1 MEYDCRIFLQC
12 FEIYWIRIFVKLLWN
27 NLVVERTSLQID
39 FSLHY
44 RQENFSFYDLLI
56 KFSSSMLKYIDG
68 NSKNRP
74 NLEVDMLIKATI
86 ALIKF
91 TNLIFCHQKAFLIAY
106 LLPGSNRINENDFFQ
121 LPCFVLLKV
130 YFETVLKVFQELQ
143 LVTLK
148 IFPN

>member
-1 MEYDCRIFLQC
+1 
-12 FEIYWIRIFVKLLWN
+12 
-27 NLVVERTSLQID
+27 
-39 FSLHY
+39 
-44 RQENFSFYDLLI
+44 
-56 KFSSSMLKYIDG
+56 MLKYIDG

-148 IFPN
+148 IFPNYQKRYKLFNFLDDEKTSSKKYYQ